1 MTGFF
6 MTFTYTLAIKKLQQ
20 DSCISLVD
28 INRLNYHDRHLF
40 LKEISRWS
48 TFGMGQLANLK
59 LESSSFAED
68 SNFLNRF

>member
-20 DSCISLVD
+20 DGCISLVD
-28 INRLNYHDRHLF
+28 INRLNYHDRQLF